1 MASFTKTIPAG
12 KTNAE
17 VEALLAG
24 RDHFLPLA
32 QTPTRAQAGDFIY
45 LIYRGRI
52 SRGRRI
58 PRAGGGE
65 TGRDG
70 GRKGGRGMGT
80 LLGALR
86 RRVGDAG
93 AGDPSAGSPE
103 CALPGYAGA
112 GAFGWG
118 EVVRACAY
126 HCGLYGLGNSLEH
139 CSKLCRLI
147 CR

>member
-52 SRGRRI
+52 YARARI
-58 PRAGGGE
+58 RALEAVKPVVMGEERAGAAWA
-65 TGRDG
+65 RC
-70 GRKGGRGMGT
+70 
-80 LLGALR
+80 L
-86 RRVGDAG
+86 VH
-93 AGDPSAGSPE
+93 
-103 CALPGYAGA
+103 YAGEWETPGREIRA
-112 GAFGWG
+112 QGHQSVRYLDMQGLARLDG
-118 EVVRACAY
+118 E
-126 HCGLYGLGNSLEH
+126 
-139 CSKLCRLI
+139 KW
-147 CR
+147 